1 MEQYIARELKED
13 IKYLIKKTTEL
24 NEKMDSRMIMSKD
37 KENIKDIKT
46 MYEHKEIIGDYPLN
60 AKPDIRLFDRF
71 DWTAIGIAACGVIF
85 LINILWGI

>member
-1 MEQYIARELKED
+1 MINKS
-13 IKYLIKKTTEL
+13 KHKK
-24 NEKMDSRMIMSKD
+24 
-37 KENIKDIKT
+37 NIKDIKT

-71 DWTAIGIAACGVIF
+71 DWTALGIAACGIIF

>member
-1 MEQYIARELKED
+1 METSPPYQNYTSFI
-13 IKYLIKKTTEL
+13 I
-24 NEKMDSRMIMSKD
+24 NSRMINKSKH
-37 KENIKDIKT
+37 KKNIKDIKT

-71 DWTAIGIAACGVIF
+71 DWAALGIAACGVIL

>member
-1 MEQYIARELKED
+1 MMERYIARELKED
-13 IKYLIKKTTEL
+13 IKYLIKKITEL
-24 NEKMDSRMIMSKD
+24 NERIEKMD
-37 KENIKDIKT
+37 KEELYGKNYKQ
-46 MYEHKEIIGDYPLN
+46 IGDYPLN